1 MTGRRGRG
9 SFNRVTRSQGLSLPA
24 NSETSMDLHVSEEEL
39 AGFNMSDPN
48 ANPMNLRAEI
58 LQAEEE
64 LRKANEATAT
74 QAEEASRAAK
84 GLQFIDTQ
92 KQRTAV
98 NHGDMVPL
106 SQVQA
111 MIDSGIEAQTE
122 RLTHLFNQ
130 VIIDQFASL
139 KTPERRFGIPLDNP
153 RGTSRY
159 PQPRY
164 RSSNYAD
171 HLPRPSTPNFRGDSN
186 ESRIQVDSNALPN
199 QESVSDSN
207 VAPNL
212 QPQSNNPDNAG
223 SFFPDPRNSH
233 PQQSNPMQGHR
244 QNHGR
249 QNMNPNCQH
258 EQFQAPPQPYM
269 VYPQPQP
276 MYYPPKTALYNWD
289 LKYDGTSSVE
299 RFILKV
305 DIIRKANN
313 LTWPYVVGNFH
324 CLIKKPAD
332 RWYWSW
338 VYSKQIEG
346 VEITWEILRTAL
358 VSHFSSAQTDED
370 VTRLLNDK
378 RQKPAE
384 KFTDFFEEFM
394 SIHDGL
400 RVPKSDVELITILKR
415 NVNNRLFNLTYNL
428 QATNVDSFRIMVQKV
443 EHDLDRRYQMYPFAT
458 QKFKDFKK
466 VNELS
471 HEDEAPE
478 EELNEED
485 IRVDELRVTGQGQR
499 DNQSRNRPPNPREL
513 HCYKC
518 GFPGVTVPNCPKC
531 NPQENEFVSAKFGD
545 SLSK

>member
-1 MTGRRGRG
+1 M
-9 SFNRVTRSQGLSLPA
+9 TRSQGLSLPA
-24 NSETSMDLHVSEEEL
+24 NPEIPPMSLHVSEEEF

-64 LRKANEATAT
+64 LRKSNEGNAA
-74 QAEEASRAAK
+74 QVDEARRAAK
-84 GLQFIDTQ
+84 GLQFINAQ
-92 KQRTAV
+92 KQSEAEV
-98 NHGDMVPL
+98 NQGGMVPL
-106 SQVQA
+106 SHVQA
-111 MIDSGIEAQTE
+111 MINSGIEAQTE
-122 RLTHLFNQ
+122 RLTLLFNKA
-130 VIIDQFASL
+130 IIDQFASM
-139 KTPERRFGIPLDNP
+139 KTPEHRFGIPIDNP
-153 RGTSRY
+153 RGTYRH

-164 RSSNYAD
+164 RSSDYED
-171 HLPRPSTPNFRGDSN
+171 HLPLPSTPNFRGDSN
-186 ESRIQVDSNALPN
+186 ESRIRVDSNALPN
-199 QESVSDSN
+199 QESVSDPIG
-207 VAPNL
+207 APNL
-212 QPQSNNPDNAG
+212 RQQSNNVG

-233 PQQSNPMQGHR
+233 PQQSNPIHR
-244 QNHGR
+244 PPQNQGR
-249 QNMNPNCQH
+249 QNLNPNCQH
-258 EQFQAPPQPYM
+258 EHFQAPPNPYV

-276 MYYPPKTALYNWD
+276 MYYPPKNALHNWD

-346 VEITWEILRTAL
+346 VEITWEILRNAL

-428 QATNVDSFRIMVQKV
+428 QASNVDSFRIMVQKV
-443 EHDLDRRYQMYPFAT
+443 EHDLDRRYQMYPFTT

-466 VNELS
+466 VNELT
-471 HEDEAPE
+471 HEDDEPE
-478 EELNEED
+478 EELNDED
-485 IRVDELRVTGQGQR
+485 IRVDELRVTGQGHR

-531 NPQENEFVSAKFGD
+531 NPQENGFESAKFGD
-545 SLSK
+545 SHSN